1 MAAGDLLGTAVSGLM
16 AFQRQLATTGH
27 NISNVN
33 TPGFSRQNVQL
44 DARLPQFSGD
54 GFIGNGVQI
63 TTVKRSYDDFLTAQ
77 VRTSTSAN
85 SQLQQFVQSASQVDN
100 LLSDPRAGLAPSL
113 QSFFDAVHALA
124 NDPTST
130 TGRQIL
136 LSQANALADRFHYL
150 DARLT
155 DLRNGVNISINTAVN
170 EINNLA
176 NSIATVNDQIVKA
189 SSNASGQL
197 PNDLLD
203 KRDELIAQ
211 LAERV
216 SVSTVPQ
223 DNGALNVFIGN
234 GQTLVIGGT
243 ANTLAVVTNQYDA
256 TRFEIGYQMGG
267 ATSNISSSIT
277 GGTLGG
283 MLDFRNQI
291 LDTTQNALGRV
302 AIGVSATFND
312 QHQLGVDL
320 NGALGGNFFNPIDTT
335 SSTSRVLTAS
345 AALVGVT
352 ITNPAALTSSDYRL
366 DFNAGTYTLTRVS
379 DGVVVY
385 PANAT
390 FPAGAIDGLTFT
402 LTGSA
407 PAAGDSFLIQPTR
420 LGAKDIGVAL
430 TDPARIAAAGP
441 LRTGAA
447 TNGSGLPTNLG
458 TGTISAGS
466 VSNTAGLPLAANIT
480 LTFDPDAGGLGIP
493 GFVVGGGA
501 PTPQLYDPATEG
513 AGKTFTFAGFGGI
526 TFTMAGTPQDGDS
539 FVISNNTNAASDN
552 RNALALGDLRTVL
565 TLANSTATYENAYG
579 QVVADVGTNTH
590 RAQVNQNAQQS
601 VLTQATEARDSVA
614 GVNLDE
620 EAANMVRFQQAYQ
633 AAAQMIAVSNSVFQT
648 MLDAVRG

>member
-216 SVSTVPQ
+216 AVSTVPQ

-320 NGALGGNFFNPIDTT
+320 NGALGGDFFSPIDTT

-345 AALVGVT
+345 AAQVGVT

-390 FPAGAIDGLTFT
+390 FPAAPIDGLTFT
-402 LTGSA
+402 LTGPA

-430 TDPARIAAAGP
+430 TDPARIATAGP

-458 TGTISAGS
+458 TGTISAGT
-466 VSNTAGLPLAANIT
+466 VSNTTGLPLAAPATIT
-480 LTFDPDAGGLGIP
+480 LTFNSATNL
-493 GFVVGGGA
+493 FAVVGGPGGTIA
-501 PTPQLYDPATEG
+501 YNPATEG
-513 AGKTFTFAGFGGI
+513 AGKQFTFAGFGGI
-526 TFTMAGTPQDGDS
+526 TFTLAGTPQNGDS
-539 FVISNNTNAASDN
+539 FVISNNSNAASDN
-552 RNALALGDLRTVL
+552 RNALALGDLRNAL

-590 RAQVNQNAQQS
+590 RAQVNQNAQES
-601 VLTQATEARDSVA
+601 VLKQATEARDSVA

>member
-1 MAAGDLLGTAVSGLM
+1 VAAGDLLGTAVSGLM

-63 TTVKRSYDDFLTAQ
+63 TTVKRSYDDFLTSQ

-113 QSFFDAVHALA
+113 QSFFDAVQSLA
-124 NDPTST
+124 NDPSST

-155 DLRNGVNISINTAVN
+155 DLRNGVNISINTAVS

-203 KRDELIAQ
+203 KRDQLIAQ

-283 MLDFRNQI
+283 TLDFRNQI

-302 AIGVSATFND
+302 AIGISATFND
-312 QHQLGVDL
+312 QHQLGVDV

-345 AALVGVT
+345 AAVVSVSVS
-352 ITNPAALTSSDYRL
+352 NASALTSSDYRL

-385 PANAT
+385 PANAA
-390 FPAGAIDGLTFT
+390 FPAGPIDGLTFT
-402 LTGSA
+402 LAGLPT
-407 PAAGDSFLIQPTR
+407 PQPVAGDSFLIQPTR
-420 LGAKDIGVAL
+420 LGAKDIGVVL

-458 TGTISAGS
+458 TGTISAGT
-466 VSNTAGLPLAANIT
+466 VSNTTGLPLAAPATIT
-480 LTFDPDAGGLGIP
+480 LTFNSVTNLFA
-493 GFVVGGGA
+493 VVGGPGGTIA
-501 PTPQLYDPATEG
+501 YNPTTEG

-526 TFTMAGTPQDGDS
+526 TFTMAGTPQNGDS
-539 FVISNNTNAASDN
+539 FVISNNTNAIGDN
-552 RNALALGDLRTVL
+552 RNALALGDLRNAL
-565 TLANSTATYENAYG
+565 TLANSTATYGHAYG

-590 RAQVNQNAQQS
+590 RAQVNQNAQES
-601 VLTQATEARDSVA
+601 VLKQATEARDSVA